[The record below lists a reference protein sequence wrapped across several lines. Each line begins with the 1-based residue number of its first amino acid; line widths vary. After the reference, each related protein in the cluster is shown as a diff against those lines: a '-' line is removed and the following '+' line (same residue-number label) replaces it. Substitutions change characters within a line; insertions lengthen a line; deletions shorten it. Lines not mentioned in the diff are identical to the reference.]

1 VSNLAK
7 LLESKSASSDSAN
20 AANTANP
27 TDHQLAIST
36 ISSFSTL
43 EDRIRQMAARWQ
55 YSDAELADALTRAA
69 QNPAGWLMCVEDDER
84 KQLWKL

>member
-1 VSNLAK
+1 MSKLAEF
-7 LLESKSASSDSAN
+7 LKSTN
-20 AANTANP
+20 PAANPANP
-27 TDHQLAIST
+27 ANDDAGISSF
-36 ISSFSTL
+36 SSFSTL